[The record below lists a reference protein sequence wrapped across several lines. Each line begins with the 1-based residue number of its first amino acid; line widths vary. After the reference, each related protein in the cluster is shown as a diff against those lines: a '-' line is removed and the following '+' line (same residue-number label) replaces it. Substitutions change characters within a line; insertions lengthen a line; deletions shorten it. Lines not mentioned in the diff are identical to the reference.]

1 MRRAAQ
7 LGLGSPGG
15 PQPADTHIISVT
27 ATDAL
32 QDHRRRR
39 QLSAPPPQPPPP
51 ASFPAAAAARSA
63 PRRSSGAGASPAA
76 PTAAAAPPAAAAW
89 IRALARRR
97 GEGGREAESCR
108 RGRAWDPASP
118 AALVERGGLGLS
130 LRARPDGSSAR
141 GPGVRESRLERW
153 RERCDFPR
161 LTRTCV
167 ETTFP
172 SVPSGRQL

>member
-1 MRRAAQ
+1 MIHHDK
-7 LGLGSPGG
+7 LYESEETDYLTYFSPCCDRLPDRGRNVGFQCEGITDHQGG
-15 PQPADTHIISVT
+15 HIE
-27 ATDAL
+27 
-32 QDHRRRR
+32 
-39 QLSAPPPQPPPP
+39 
-51 ASFPAAAAARSA
+51 
-63 PRRSSGAGASPAA
+63 
-76 PTAAAAPPAAAAW
+76 AAAPPAAAAW
-89 IRALARRR
+89 IRAPARRR
-97 GEGGREAESCR
+97 GEGGREAGSCGT
-108 RGRAWDPASP
+108 GRTWDPASP

-153 RERCDFPR
+153 RERYDFPR